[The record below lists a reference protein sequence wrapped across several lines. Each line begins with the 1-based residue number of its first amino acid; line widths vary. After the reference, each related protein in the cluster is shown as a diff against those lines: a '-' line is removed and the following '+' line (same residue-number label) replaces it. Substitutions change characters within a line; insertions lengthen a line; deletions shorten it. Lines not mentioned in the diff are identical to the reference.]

1 MINKRNLIIAAA
13 VVAAVLVAGLLFWA
27 LRQQSQ
33 LNEMVEQLEF
43 EKEALQDE
51 YEDLAIQ
58 FDGYQQLDVRN
69 DSLQDLLYREQQRV
83 KDLLEEL
90 RITKVT
96 HARRIAEL
104 KKELATVR
112 QVMVGYVQQIDSLNR
127 TNARLTEENKQYREQ
142 NTRIVAENTQL
153 AETNT
158 QLQQTVSRAAMLEMT
173 DFRLITLNRH
183 DRKTTLFSKIQK
195 LEFRYSIGK
204 NITCEPG
211 LKYVY
216 LRIIRPD
223 GEVMTKS
230 EDNVFEFENSRIE
243 YSVRQEIEYTGEEMS
258 AVMYWPVE
266 EILYSGVYNAD
277 FFVDGNQIGSFPF
290 SLKK

>member
-158 QLQQTVSRAAMLEMT
+158 QLQQTVSRAAML
-173 DFRLITLNRH
+173 DP
-183 DRKTTLFSKIQK
+183 Q
-195 LEFRYSIGK
+195 
-204 NITCEPG
+204 P
-211 LKYVY
+211 
-216 LRIIRPD
+216 P
-223 GEVMTKS
+223 
-230 EDNVFEFENSRIE
+230 
-243 YSVRQEIEYTGEEMS
+243 
-258 AVMYWPVE
+258 
-266 EILYSGVYNAD
+266 
-277 FFVDGNQIGSFPF
+277 
-290 SLKK
+290 

>member
-1 MINKRNLIIAAA
+1 MTNKRNLIIAAA

-258 AVMYWPVE
+258 SVMYWPVE

>member
-1 MINKRNLIIAAA
+1 MTNKRNLIIAAA

-258 AVMYWPVE
+258 SVMYWPVE
-266 EILYSGVYNAD
+266 EILYSGGYNAD

>member
-1 MINKRNLIIAAA
+1 MTNKRNLIIAAA

-223 GEVMTKS
+223 GEVMPKS

-258 AVMYWPVE
+258 SVMYWPVE

>member
-27 LRQQSQ
+27 LRQRSQ

-258 AVMYWPVE
+258 SVMYWPVE

>member
-1 MINKRNLIIAAA
+1 MTNKHKIIIAIA
-13 VVAAVLVAGLLFWA
+13 VVAALLVGGLLFWA

-58 FDGYQQLDVRN
+58 FDGYQQLDIRN

-153 AETNT
+153 TETNT

-173 DFRLITLNRH
+173 DFKLITLNRN
-183 DRKTTLFSKIQK
+183 DRKTTIFSKIQK
-195 LEFRYSIGK
+195 LEFQYTIAK

-211 LKYVY
+211 LKNVY
-216 LRIIRPD
+216 LRIVRPD

-230 EDNVFEFENSRIE
+230 EDNRFEFENGRIE
-243 YSVRQEIEYTGEEMS
+243 YSVRQEIEYTGEEIS

-266 EILYSGVYNAD
+266 EILYAGIYNAD

-290 SLKK
+290 TLKK

>member
-258 AVMYWPVE
+258 SVMYWPVE

>member
-258 AVMYWPVE
+258 SVMYWPVE

-277 FFVDGNQIGSFPF
+277 FFIDGNQIGSFPF